1 MIIDFHTHTF
11 PDAIAS
17 AAVRSLRAASHTRP
31 FSDGTATGLK
41 ESMAAGGIDLSVI
54 LPVATKARQVPH
66 INDGAARINETCG
79 ETGLLSFG
87 CAHPDMEDPAGEIRR
102 LKARG
107 IPGIKLHP
115 PYQGAPID
123 DSRYLRILQ
132 AAGEEGL
139 IVTIHAGIDIGL
151 PDARYA
157 MPEMIRRAVDQA
169 GPVTLVLA
177 HMGSWRCWDQLGCL
191 EGTHVYLDTSFSL
204 GKLCPDGE
212 GYHTGERRKLLDPER
227 FIHLCRVFG
236 MDHILFGTDSPWADQ
251 GKARADIEALPLT
264 EDEKR
269 AILGGNAAR
278 LLGLPSPAGR
288 PT

>member
-31 FSDGTATGLK
+31 FSDGTAKGLK
-41 ESMAAGGIDLSVI
+41 DSMAAAGIDLSVI

-66 INDGAARINETCG
+66 INDGAVRINETSRG
-79 ETGLLSFG
+79 TGLLSFG

-102 LKARG
+102 LKAKG
-107 IPGIKLHP
+107 VPGIKLHP
-115 PYQGAPID
+115 PYQGVPID
-123 DSRYLRILQ
+123 DIRYLRILQ

-151 PDARYA
+151 PDALYA
-157 MPEMIRRAVDQA
+157 MPDQIRRAIDRV
-169 GPVTLVLA
+169 GPLTLVLA

-191 EGTHVYLDTSFSL
+191 AGTNVYLDTSFSL
-204 GKLCPDGE
+204 GELSPDSEEYYAGKS
-212 GYHTGERRKLLDPER
+212 RKLLDADH
-227 FIHLCRVFG
+227 FIRLCRAFG
-236 MDHILFGTDSPWADQ
+236 MDRVLFGTDSPWADQ

-278 LLGLPSPAGR
+278 LLGLTPPAN
-288 PT
+288 